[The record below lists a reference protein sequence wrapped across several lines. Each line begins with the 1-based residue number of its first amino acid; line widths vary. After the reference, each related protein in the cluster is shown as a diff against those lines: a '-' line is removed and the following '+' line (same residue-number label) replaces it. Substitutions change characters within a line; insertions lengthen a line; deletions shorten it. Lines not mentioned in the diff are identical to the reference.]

1 MKKTIGA
8 LVLTGLEV
16 IKDSDFLEAINTEF
30 RVAGK

>member
-16 IKDSDFLEAINTEF
+16 VMDPVFLKAIKTEF
-30 RVAGK
+30 DESEK